1 MLRKMA
7 NPEVPL
13 NGIPQHQIGS
23 GSVASAA
30 QRLSLEQAFVYALDP
45 THWPMTLKESQN
57 QMREAKKK
65 KKRQQLRAYK
75 ALLGRIAGLLR
86 QFPQDQALSDIS
98 GRMSTRINQL
108 RDGLAWVAYTAKD
121 GYSWCM
127 CRGVMP
133 AIAPRQLLAVCI
145 AKELWPDRSPYQVVI
160 EQMGYA
166 HEKAEIVN
174 NHIRALEKQV
184 FRVLRHPEEYP
195 VFGGERTTDP
205 YVLLRQ
211 ELLDFKIWKEH
222 QQERAD
228 ISIEE
233 FDAHFDEYLNRIHPT
248 PEEEQLLRGL
258 LDRFLRAT
266 QSRSRGGNRN
276 KPVCPMSDDTN

>member
-1 MLRKMA
+1 
-7 NPEVPL
+7 
-13 NGIPQHQIGS
+13 
-23 GSVASAA
+23 
-30 QRLSLEQAFVYALDP
+30 
-45 THWPMTLKESQN
+45 MTLKESHN
-57 QMREAKKK
+57 EIREAGKK

-75 ALLGRIAGLLR
+75 ALSGRIADLLR

-98 GRMSTRINQL
+98 ARMSTRINQL
-108 RDGLAWVAYTAKD
+108 RDGLAWVAYTAKG
-121 GYSWCM
+121 GYSWYVR
-127 CRGVMP
+127 RGVMP

-166 HEKAEIVN
+166 RDEKPEIVN
-174 NHIRALEKQV
+174 NRIRALEKQV
-184 FRVLRHPEEYP
+184 FRVLRHPEKYP
-195 VFGGERTTDP
+195 VAGGERTSDP

-222 QQERAD
+222 LQQRAD

-233 FDAHFDEYLNRIHPT
+233 FDAHFDEYSNRIHPT

-266 QSRSRGGNRN
+266 QSRSRRGSRN
-276 KPVCPMSDDTN
+276 EPVCPTSDDTN